1 MQKKENNFMTKKT
14 SPLRKKTSTKS
25 KKTKR
30 DPQSSDVLS
39 TEIVADITQEDIFGV
54 IEADDKKTQ
63 LQPID
68 ISAEQPVKKLKPKEK
83 VHYVNG
89 REFEEEI
96 RNYYNTGN
104 ITIKLGESLNKIA
117 NGLSYAP
124 NFLNYSYK
132 EDMVGDAIVKMF
144 AALKHKKFRL
154 DSGFSPFSYFT
165 TIAFH
170 AFINRIKKE
179 KKHHEVI
186 NEYKEKIYS
195 ELMHEASDS
204 CAGNIYVEP
213 TGDDEYEE

>member
-1 MQKKENNFMTKKT
+1 MTKKP
-14 SPLRKKTSTKS
+14 SPTQKKTSKKVES
-25 KKTKR
+25 KKVKKTELLEEVI
-30 DPQSSDVLS
+30 SNVLP
-39 TEIVADITQEDIFGV
+39 EEIFGV
-54 IEADDKKTQ
+54 VD
-63 LQPID
+63 
-68 ISAEQPVKKLKPKEK
+68 PVKLIAEVIPEAPKKIKPKDK
-83 VHYVNG
+83 VHYVNSK
-89 REFEEEI
+89 EFEDEI

-132 EDMVGDAIVKMF
+132 EEMVGDAIVKMF
-144 AALKHKKFRL
+144 SALKNKKFKI

-186 NEYKEKIYS
+186 NEYREKVYN
-195 ELMHEASDS
+195 ELMIEASDS

-213 TGDDEYEE
+213 TGDDESDD